1 MAESLIPL
9 ERAWNSWDA
18 ELPARLTF
26 PALGLRITPCA
37 YAASTGAFTRFP
49 MSAKPRLLGHD
60 LEGRV
65 IELGL
70 QHAGTELAWRWQKS
84 DPFAVRGEWRATR
97 LGEWGLRFWIL
108 LCFELDAGPP
118 FGSSHWWIDGTSG
131 DLVAAAG
138 PRRIVVRGERPPLLA
153 TFHESPEALERELV
167 EKGYF
172 FLGSR
177 GVAGRIAVLRYQ
189 LDEMPS
195 FRFGAAIADRQDLA
209 AEMAAAALD
218 APARELPVLHR
229 GRSAG
234 ALDAVR
240 DVMAWNQVMDP
251 VRRRPYVTATRA
263 WLGPKFGSFCLWVTD
278 SLLNALMTGLLD
290 VSVARETLAALFG
303 EATPAGNLPGLSTER
318 DVWVDRSQPPIGSFV
333 LWMLHRRSGARDLLA
348 ASFRPL
354 LAQHEWWWRE
364 RDGNRNGL
372 LEHGSSPVGEGLY
385 RGTKMA
391 AKDDSS
397 MDNAPIH
404 DEATFMADSQTL
416 DCEDVGLNSLL
427 ALDGEI
433 LALIA
438 ATLGERAIA
447 ERLATRAEGLRR
459 RIADTLWDAERGVF
473 ANRLWSGKFVRALSP
488 TSFYPLLCG
497 AASRDQAAAM
507 ARLLEDPA
515 KFGGPWLLPS
525 VARDDPSCKDN
536 VYWRGRIW
544 PVLTFLVYHG
554 LRRYG
559 LDAQASR
566 LAENAQTLFAAE
578 WAERRCPENYN
589 SETGAA
595 LDQPDTDAF
604 YAWGALMPLLAVS
617 ELTDVTPW
625 NGWEVTHDPAH
636 PVRLGPLLTPA
647 GSAVLESADGA
658 LTLWVDGRVRL
669 RTDLAGR
676 FRHLHVAA
684 DRIAV
689 TLPPVPAAGATLEI
703 HGVSGRDVLLCLIGN
718 RIQEPQVT
726 TEGIRVALAAA
737 SDPAPFTL
745 LARVAPGTG
754 LRSVP

>member
-18 ELPARLTF
+18 ELPARLVF

-37 YAASTGAFTRFP
+37 YAASTGSLTRFP
-49 MSAKPRLLGHD
+49 MAARPRLQSHD
-60 LEGRV
+60 LDGGV

-70 QHAGTELAWRWQKS
+70 HHAGTELAWRWQKS
-84 DPFAVRGEWRATR
+84 DPFAVRGEWRAVK
-97 LGEWGLRFWIL
+97 LGEWGLRFWVL
-108 LCFELDAGPP
+108 LCLELDAGPP
-118 FGSSHWWIDGTSG
+118 FGSSQWWVDPANG

-138 PRRIVVRGERPPLLA
+138 PRRIVVRGERPALLT
-153 TFHESPEALERELV
+153 TFHDSPEALERELA

-172 FLGSR
+172 YLGSR
-177 GVAGRIAVLRYQ
+177 GVAGRLAVLRYQ

-195 FRFGAAIADRQDLA
+195 FRFAAAIADRQDLA
-209 AEMAAAALD
+209 GEMAAAALA
-218 APARELPVLHR
+218 APARELPALHR

-240 DVMAWNQVMDP
+240 DVMAWNQVLDP

-290 VSVARETLAALFG
+290 VGIARETLAALLG

-318 DVWVDRSQPPIGSFV
+318 DVWVDRSQPPIGAFV
-333 LWMLHRRSGARDLLA
+333 LWMIHRRSGARDLLA
-348 ASFRPL
+348 AAFRPL

-404 DEATFMADSQTL
+404 DEATFMAESQTL
-416 DCEDVGLNSLL
+416 DCEDVGLNSLV

-438 ATLGERAIA
+438 ATLGEQAIA
-447 ERLATRAEGLRR
+447 DRLAARADGLRR
-459 RIADTLWDAERGVF
+459 RIAETLWDAGRGVF
-473 ANRLWSGKFVRALSP
+473 ANRLWSGKFVQALSP

-497 AASRDQAAAM
+497 AASREQAAAL
-507 ARLLEDPA
+507 AKLLADPA

-525 VARDDPSCKDN
+525 VARDDPSFKDN

-559 LDAQASR
+559 LDAEATR
-566 LAENAQTLFAAE
+566 LAENAERLFAAE

-595 LDQPDTDAF
+595 LDQPDTDGF
-604 YAWGALMPLLAVS
+604 YAWGALMPLLAVA
-617 ELTDVTPW
+617 EITDVTPW
-625 NGWEVTHDPAH
+625 GGWEVTHDPAR

-647 GSAVLESADGA
+647 GTTVLESADGA
-658 LTLWVDGRVRL
+658 LTLWIDGRVRL
-669 RTDLAGR
+669 RTDLPGR
-676 FRHLHVAA
+676 LRHLHVAA
-684 DRIAV
+684 DRIALQ
-689 TLPPVPAAGATLEI
+689 LPPVPAGGATLEC
-703 HGVSGRDVLLCLIGN
+703 HGVAGRDVLLCLIGN

-726 TEGIRVALAAA
+726 PEGVRIALSA
-737 SDPAPFTL
+737 SGEPATFTL
-745 LARVAPGTG
+745 LTRVAAGTG